1 MVEIYEMGPIRPPN
15 EAESLLIRVTRNCPW
30 NKCLFCPVYKN
41 RKFSKR
47 SVEEVLS
54 DINNIK
60 EGEKKVKEIA
70 VKLTGEEKVTKEAV
84 KEVYSSERRYL
95 QIALWLQG
103 GGKNVFLQDADNI
116 AVKTEDLAQILR
128 NIKETFPQVERITTY
143 ARAKTASKKSVKEL
157 KELKEAGLTR
167 VHLGLETGHGPL
179 LEYIKK
185 GVTPDEQIEGG
196 LKIKEA
202 GLSLSEYVILGLG
215 GQDLITE
222 HALDTARVLSK
233 IDPHYIRVR
242 TLGIREGIPLV
253 EKVRESEL
261 RLASDIEIL
270 KEKKLLIENLDVDSY
285 FRSDHILNLLEEVN
299 GKLPEDKEKMINII
313 DEFLELTEKEQQNFC
328 VGRRLGLYRFAG
340 DMGNKELFNRVDI
353 LKEDLENRGKSPER
367 LICDL
372 GGRFI

>member
-60 EGEKKVKEIA
+60 EGEKKVREMA
-70 VKLTGEEKVTKEAV
+70 VKLTGKEEVTKEVV
-84 KEVYSSERRYL
+84 KEVYSHERRFL

-103 GGKNVFLQDADNI
+103 GGKNVFLQDADNL

-143 ARAKTASKKSVKEL
+143 ARAKTASKKSLEEL
-157 KELKEAGLTR
+157 KELKKAGLTR

-185 GVTPDEQIEGG
+185 GVTPDEHIEGG
-196 LKIKEA
+196 LKLKEA

-215 GQDLITE
+215 GQDLTTE

-233 IDPHYIRVR
+233 INPHYIRVR
-242 TLGIREGIPLV
+242 TLGVREGIPLV
-253 EKVRESEL
+253 EKVRDGGL
-261 RLASDIEIL
+261 KLASDIEIL

-299 GKLPEDKEKMINII
+299 GKLPEDKEKMISII
-313 DEFLELTEKEQQNFC
+313 DEFLELTEEEQQNFC
-328 VGRRLGLYRFAG
+328 VGRRLGLYRYAG

-367 LICDL
+367 LICEL
-372 GGRFI
+372 GGKFI